1 MRTRK
6 TVVLAGPV
14 ILCIIMALTMAGCSQ
29 VDVTKAAQIVKDASI
44 TLKAVQDAEVALH
57 NAGSISTDEHKAIQ
71 AGIAKAATALSV
83 ANDAVLHAKDAATA
97 KQAVAVA
104 AQAGTEL
111 VNSLN
116 LIKNPT
122 AKAGLQAAVVGLQ
135 AILAAI

>member
-1 MRTRK
+1 MKRHNR
-6 TVVLAGPV
+6 VALPVLLIVTLLLSSA
-14 ILCIIMALTMAGCSQ
+14 CSQ

-44 TLKAVQDAEVALH
+44 TLKAVQDAEIALH

-104 AQAGTEL
+104 AQAGTDL

>member
-1 MRTRK
+1 MRNP
-6 TVVLAGPV
+6 VVRLTAPF
-14 ILCIIMALTMAGCSQ
+14 ILCVLMALTMAGCSQ
-29 VDVTKAAQIVKDASI
+29 TDVTKAAQIVKDASI
-44 TLKAVQDAEVALH
+44 TLQAVQNAEIALH
-57 NAGSISTDEHKAIQ
+57 NAGSIPIDEHKQIQ
-71 AGIAKAATALSV
+71 AAIAKAATALQV

-135 AILAAI
+135 AILAAL